1 LGKPIQLTTSDSHK
15 LGGYR
20 ADPAGKPKGGLVV
33 VQEIFG
39 VNHHIRAV
47 CDRLA
52 GEGYVAAAPAVFDR
66 FVRDFETGYTAE
78 NIAHARSYLGKLDWD
93 AMMKDIQAAM
103 GNIKS
108 AGPTGVIGFC
118 MGGTASFLA
127 ACRLPGLKAAVCY
140 YGGMIAKFAD
150 ERPKC
155 PVQMHFGAKDPHIP
169 MTDVDIIRKKQPQ
182 ADIYVYPDADHGFHC
197 DERGS
202 YHKPSADIAWKR
214 TTDFLGKNM
223 K

>member
-1 LGKPIQLTTSDSHK
+1 
-15 LGGYR
+15 
-20 ADPAGKPKGGLVV
+20 
-33 VQEIFG
+33 
-39 VNHHIRAV
+39 V

-93 AMMKDIQAAM
+93 AMMKDIQATM

-140 YGGMIAKFAD
+140 YGGMIVKFAD

-202 YHKPSADIAWKR
+202 YHKSSADIAWKR
-214 TTDFLGKNM
+214 TTEFLGKNM